1 MSSIY
6 ENLSVEEL
14 INKALQRNEG
24 EIASNGAL
32 LVKTGKRTGRSPL
45 DRFIVKDS
53 TTEDSVDWG
62 DVNKPFDSQAFEDL
76 WERVKK
82 YLDDKDSF
90 ISSLH
95 VGEHPDYYVPI
106 NIRTEWAWHNLFGK
120 QMFIRPE
127 NFNPK
132 GKDSWEMMS
141 APEFVCDPERD
152 ATNSDGVVLLDFSRK
167 KVLLA
172 GMPYA
177 GEMKKSMFAVQNFLL
192 PEKDVLPMHCS
203 ANQTQDKRTT
213 LFFGLS
219 GTGKTTLSADP
230 RCNLIGDDE
239 HGWGDGTV
247 FNFEG
252 GCYAKCINLSRENE
266 PLIWDAIRF
275 GSVLENVVVDNED
288 TPDYDD
294 DKYTENTR
302 VCYPREYIE
311 NSVPENEGGE
321 PDNIVFLTCD
331 LSGVLPPVSILNENS
346 AAYHFLSGYTAKV
359 GSTEIGST
367 KSMDF
372 TFSTCFGA
380 PFFPRPAHV
389 YANLLIKRIQKNN
402 TNVYL
407 VNTGWTGG
415 GYGVGKRFSIPT
427 TRSIIAAIQEN
438 KIDHKNVEKLD
449 KLNLVIPRSVD
460 GVDEQLLNPRN
471 TWESAEAYN
480 KECEKLCERFKENF
494 KKYTIRLSRNNNN

>member
-177 GEMKKSMFAVQNFLL
+177 GEMKKSMFAVQY
-192 PEKDVLPMHCS
+192 
-203 ANQTQDKRTT
+203 
-213 LFFGLS
+213 FF
-219 GTGKTTLSADP
+219 TLS
-230 RCNLIGDDE
+230 
-239 HGWGDGTV
+239 
-247 FNFEG
+247 
-252 GCYAKCINLSRENE
+252 
-266 PLIWDAIRF
+266 
-275 GSVLENVVVDNED
+275 
-288 TPDYDD
+288 
-294 DKYTENTR
+294 
-302 VCYPREYIE
+302 
-311 NSVPENEGGE
+311 
-321 PDNIVFLTCD
+321 
-331 LSGVLPPVSILNENS
+331 
-346 AAYHFLSGYTAKV
+346 
-359 GSTEIGST
+359 
-367 KSMDF
+367 
-372 TFSTCFGA
+372 
-380 PFFPRPAHV
+380 
-389 YANLLIKRIQKNN
+389 Q
-402 TNVYL
+402 
-407 VNTGWTGG
+407 
-415 GYGVGKRFSIPT
+415 
-427 TRSIIAAIQEN
+427 RSSKA
-438 KIDHKNVEKLD
+438 
-449 KLNLVIPRSVD
+449 
-460 GVDEQLLNPRN
+460 
-471 TWESAEAYN
+471 
-480 KECEKLCERFKENF
+480 
-494 KKYTIRLSRNNNN
+494 

>member
-1 MSSIY
+1 M
-6 ENLSVEEL
+6 
-14 INKALQRNEG
+14 
-24 EIASNGAL
+24 
-32 LVKTGKRTGRSPL
+32 
-45 DRFIVKDS
+45 
-53 TTEDSVDWG
+53 
-62 DVNKPFDSQAFEDL
+62 
-76 WERVKK
+76 
-82 YLDDKDSF
+82 
-90 ISSLH
+90 
-95 VGEHPDYYVPI
+95 
-106 NIRTEWAWHNLFGK
+106 
-120 QMFIRPE
+120 
-127 NFNPK
+127 
-132 GKDSWEMMS
+132 
-141 APEFVCDPERD
+141 
-152 ATNSDGVVLLDFSRK
+152 
-167 KVLLA
+167 
-172 GMPYA
+172 
-177 GEMKKSMFAVQNFLL
+177 
-192 PEKDVLPMHCS
+192 
-203 ANQTQDKRTT
+203 
-213 LFFGLS
+213 
-219 GTGKTTLSADP
+219 
-230 RCNLIGDDE
+230 
-239 HGWGDGTV
+239 
-247 FNFEG
+247 
-252 GCYAKCINLSRENE
+252 
-266 PLIWDAIRF
+266 
-275 GSVLENVVVDNED
+275 
-288 TPDYDD
+288 
-294 DKYTENTR
+294 
-302 VCYPREYIE
+302 
-311 NSVPENEGGE
+311 PENEGGE

-494 KKYTIRLSRNNNN
+494 KKYSVEEKNFLSRPKLIYHLLMIFPSSKKLEAFLSSNKKITKGLEKENLRSDISGKISSKSFPKSLGKFSCNEFVTLDYSEPHLELVTPTFENNIQLLSFLKNLHKFVEHNIDGDLLWNYSMPPKFKQKFIKLPDFGETNKSRLSYLYRLGLRNRYGDKMQSTAGIHFNISFPMML